1 MRYVILRESRGF
13 GERESLQRR
22 SGTDIYRITLV
33 NSQPFTQYDRDL
45 LRRCL
50 NKEPGAWNDF
60 VDRYLS
66 LIYHVINYTAYLR
79 SVRLGPEDVE
89 DIAAEILLQLVED
102 NFKILRQFRGES
114 SLATYLTV
122 VSRRLCVREL
132 VRRKKRQEALAR
144 GDVVVP
150 PDEIEGDPAAQ
161 KGLERLEEVEYLLKH
176 LKGREREIVRL
187 YYLEGRTY
195 EEISIETDVPVNT
208 IGVVLTRAREKL
220 RRLAKRSHLQSQ
232 PRGRAEKER
241 RPDSANIPSGSTIM
255 LHPQTV
261 LPKASP
267 SASQTPASSPS
278 ESGSASAAPP
288 PSSSD
293 QSPRSASTE
302 SESPPPSH

>member
-1 MRYVILRESRGF
+1 M
-13 GERESLQRR
+13 
-22 SGTDIYRITLV
+22 LV
-33 NSQPFTQYDRDL
+33 DSKPFTQYDRDL
-45 LRRCL
+45 LKRCL
-50 NKEPGAWNDF
+50 HKEPGAWNDF

-89 DIAAEILLQLVED
+89 DIAADILLQLVEE

-122 VSRRLCVREL
+122 VARRLCVREL

-150 PDEIEGDPAAQ
+150 PSEVEGDPAAQ

-195 EEISIETDVPVNT
+195 EEISIETNVPVNT
-208 IGVVLTRAREKL
+208 IGVVLSRAREKL
-220 RRLAKRSHLQSQ
+220 RRLAKRSPSPAAGAAQ
-232 PRGRAEKER
+232 KE
-241 RPDSANIPSGSTIM
+241 PT
-255 LHPQTV
+255 
-261 LPKASP
+261 ASP
-267 SASQTPASSPS
+267 APVRTVNPPGQKTLPDPLAAASSSSTPASSAPAQESATPS
-278 ESGSASAAPP
+278 ATPASEPP
-288 PSSSD
+288 PTPPASS
-293 QSPRSASTE
+293 QAE
-302 SESPPPSH
+302 PPAATSN

>member
-1 MRYVILRESRGF
+1 MDSK
-13 GERESLQRR
+13 
-22 SGTDIYRITLV
+22 
-33 NSQPFTQYDRDL
+33 PFTQYDRDL

-50 NKEPGAWNDF
+50 QKEPGAWNDF

-89 DIAAEILLQLVED
+89 DIAAEILLQLVEE

-114 SLATYLTV
+114 SLATYLTIV
-122 VSRRLCVREL
+122 ARRLCVREL

-150 PDEIEGDPAAQ
+150 PSEVEDDPAAQ

-195 EEISIETDVPVNT
+195 EEISIETNVPVNT
-208 IGVVLTRAREKL
+208 IGVVLSRAREKL
-220 RRLAKRSHLQSQ
+220 RRLGKRTSPPAGQRTPREPNTNPASVHSSH
-232 PRGRAEKER
+232 
-241 RPDSANIPSGSTIM
+241 PSG
-255 LHPQTV
+255 L
-261 LPKASP
+261 KSP
-267 SASQTPASSPS
+267 SSSPNAASSSSAPASSAPS
-278 ESGSASAAPP
+278 QEAANAASPAPVNEP
-288 PSSSD
+288 PTSSV
-293 QSPRSASTE
+293 SPE
-302 SESPPPSH
+302 SEPPVTPSN

>member
-1 MRYVILRESRGF
+1 M
-13 GERESLQRR
+13 
-22 SGTDIYRITLV
+22 

-122 VSRRLCVREL
+122 VARRLCVREL

-150 PDEIEGDPAAQ
+150 PDETEGDPAAQ

-195 EEISIETDVPVNT
+195 EEISIETNVPVNT

-220 RRLAKRSHLQSQ
+220 RRLAKRSHSQSQ
-232 PRGRAEKER
+232 QRGRAEKER
-241 RPDSANIPSGSTIM
+241 RSDSANIPSGSTVV
-255 LHPQTV
+255 LQPQAV

-267 SASQTPASSPS
+267 SASQTPASSHPES
-278 ESGSASAAPP
+278 EPASAAPP

-293 QSPRSASTE
+293 PSPPSTSTA
-302 SESPPPSH
+302 SESPPPS

>member
-1 MRYVILRESRGF
+1 VDSK
-13 GERESLQRR
+13 
-22 SGTDIYRITLV
+22 
-33 NSQPFTQYDRDL
+33 PFTQYDRDL
-45 LRRCL
+45 LKRCL
-50 NKEPGAWNDF
+50 HKEPGAWNDF

-89 DIAAEILLQLVED
+89 DIAADILLQLVED

-122 VSRRLCVREL
+122 VTRRLCVREL

-150 PDEIEGDPAAQ
+150 PSEVEGDPAAQ

-208 IGVVLTRAREKL
+208 IGVVLSRAREKL
-220 RRLAKRSHLQSQ
+220 RRLAKRSRPPAAEPAQKEPTVSPAT
-232 PRGRAEKER
+232 PRAINPPGQK
-241 RPDSANIPSGSTIM
+241 PPSAPPAAVS
-255 LHPQTV
+255 
-261 LPKASP
+261 SP
-267 SASQTPASSPS
+267 SAPPSSAPAQ
-278 ESGSASAAPP
+278 ESVPTASAAPASEP
-288 PSSSD
+288 PPTSPASTQSEPPAAPSS
-293 QSPRSASTE
+293 
-302 SESPPPSH
+302 